1 MAGAAHGRGCSLGE
15 GIHVPAC
22 DIRVLRPTPVES
34 HNFPESLK
42 CSVVHIGR
50 GVGQISQECCPKW
63 VRIVLYAA
71 IGCLKFFVVVA
82 RLKAIPEYRSLFAKA
97 FGSTNSITADNLA
110 KALKRSVLRFSS
122 QRPKFFGEHSLFI
135 DQIPV
140 RCFHQIA
147 VKVRSALGRQG
158 VIAIP

>member
-1 MAGAAHGRGCSLGE
+1 MERSWSFQH
-15 GIHVPAC
+15 
-22 DIRVLRPTPVES
+22 RPGGLSTES
-34 HNFPESLK
+34 
-42 CSVVHIGR
+42 V
-50 GVGQISQECCPKW
+50 QCCPKC

-82 RLKAIPEYRSLFAKA
+82 RLKAIPEYRSLLAKA

-122 QRPKFFGEHSLFI
+122 QPPKFMGEHSLFI

-147 VKVRSALGRQG
+147 VKVRGALGRQG
-158 VIAIP
+158 VIAIPQPSPI